1 MEGCFAGVRRIAKFV
16 AACKKLHRTRVV
28 SLAIIARIKSGDEKS
43 FYDLYR
49 TYRDSFVDWA
59 TFSYNITPEDTKDI
73 YQETFVI
80 LWINIHE
87 GRLTHLSV
95 DIKTYIYSIGKH
107 LIINFIKKKSR
118 SVTFDPAELI
128 NLSYHP
134 FEMTDER
141 DHNRRMV
148 EEHLSKL
155 NEKERRI
162 LEMYYLEEKDMRT
175 IANELGYKNA
185 DVAKKRKYEVF
196 KKLAGIVK
204 NNLQSILMLF

>member
-1 MEGCFAGVRRIAKFV
+1 MEGRFAPVVRFVNFV
-16 AACKKLHRTRVV
+16 AACKTLHRRRIVN
-28 SLAIIARIKSGDEKS
+28 SDIIDRIKAGDEKS

-49 TYRDSFVDWA
+49 SYRDSFIQWA
-59 TFSYNITPEDTKDI
+59 TFSYNISKEDTKDI

-87 GRLTHLSV
+87 DRLTHLTA

-107 LIINFIKKKSR
+107 LIINFIKKKNR
-118 SVTFDPAELI
+118 TVTFDPVELI

-134 FEMTDER
+134 FEMIEDR

-162 LEMYYLEEKDMRT
+162 LEMYYIEEKDMKT

-196 KKLAGIVK
+196 KKLAGLAK
-204 NNLQSILMLF
+204 NNLKSLLILF

>member
-1 MEGCFAGVRRIAKFV
+1 MN
-16 AACKKLHRTRVV
+16 
-28 SLAIIARIKSGDEKS
+28 SDIIFRIKSGDEKA

-49 TYRDSFVDWA
+49 LYRDSFLDWA
-59 TFSYNITPEDTKDI
+59 TFSYNISPEDTKDI
-73 YQETFVI
+73 YQEAFVI

-87 GRLTHLSV
+87 GRLTHLTA

-107 LIINFIKKKSR
+107 LIINFIKKRSR
-118 SVTFDPAELI
+118 SVTFDPTELI

-134 FEMTDER
+134 FEMTEER

-155 NEKERRI
+155 DEKERRI
-162 LEMYYLEEKDMRT
+162 LEMYYIEEKDMKT
-175 IANELGYKNA
+175 IASELGYKNA

-196 KKLAGIVK
+196 KKLVGLVK
-204 NNLQSILMLF
+204 NNLKSLLMLF

>member
-1 MEGCFAGVRRIAKFV
+1 LKSD
-16 AACKKLHRTRVV
+16 L
-28 SLAIIARIKSGDEKS
+28 IARIKAGDEKS

-49 TYRDSFVDWA
+49 SYRDSFIDWA
-59 TFSYNITPEDTKDI
+59 TFSYNIDTEDIKDI

-80 LWINIHE
+80 LWVNIHQ
-87 GRLTHLSV
+87 GRLAYLSS

-118 SVTFDPAELI
+118 SVTFDPVELI

-134 FEMTDER
+134 FEMTEDR

-155 NEKERRI
+155 DDKERRI

-204 NNLQSILMLF
+204 NNLKSLLMLF

>member
-1 MEGCFAGVRRIAKFV
+1 MKSD
-16 AACKKLHRTRVV
+16 L
-28 SLAIIARIKSGDEKS
+28 IARIKAGDEKS
-43 FYDLYR
+43 FYELYR
-49 TYRDSFVDWA
+49 SYRDPFVDWA

-118 SVTFDPAELI
+118 SVTFDIVELI
-128 NLSYHP
+128 NLSYRP